1 LRLKPKKYRRLVL
14 DAETDGLL
22 HEVTVCHCI
31 IVEDFDTG
39 QVWKFRKNKR
49 EDTIHKALDLL
60 DQAEEIWGHNI
71 IGYDLP
77 LLELLFGYQPTAR
90 VRDSLVMARL
100 LFPDQKDKDFRL
112 FEAGKIDGK
121 LIGKHKLEAWGQ
133 RLGLYKGDY
142 KQIREQAGIERGIKK
157 DTDEMRLWV
166 WGTWT
171 QDLEDYCVVDVSVT
185 VKLIQLIETRQTSA
199 EAIYVQHRLAD
210 LMARQQETGFMF
222 DVERGHRAC
231 LRTQHRP
238 REAHR
243 PAADRVPR
251 TLHPVKRMDIKPI
264 GRCVNGGEY
273 PDFGYTED
281 EEDDRR
287 WYGVPTSRRRR
298 PSNGRTRSGRATSR
312 VLGSRRSSGRNSIR
326 AHVRRSPIAYRR
338 WAGSRPTRT
347 TPRRATSKPTT

>member
-1 LRLKPKKYRRLVL
+1 MRLKPKKYRRLVL

-22 HEVTVCHCI
+22 HEVTVCHCV

-49 EDTIHKALDLL
+49 EDTIHKLFDLL
-60 DQAEEIWGHNI
+60 DDAEEIWGHNI

-77 LLELLFGYQPTAR
+77 MLEILFGYQPTAR

-100 LFPDQKDKDFRL
+100 MFPDQKDKDFRL

-142 KQIREQAGIERGIKK
+142 QKKREEEGLARGIKK
-157 DTDEMRLWV
+157 DSDAMRLWI

-171 QDLEDYCVVDVSVT
+171 EELESYCVNDVKVT
-185 VKLIQLIETRQTSA
+185 VKLIQLIETRQTSP

-222 DVERGHRAC
+222 DVERGQELADE
-231 LRTQHRP
+231 LNGV
-238 REAHR
+238 REELIAR
-243 PAADRVPR
+243 LLIEFPGR
-251 TLHPVKRMDIKPI
+251 LIPVKRMDVKPV
-264 GRCVNGGEY
+264 GRNVNGGEF
-273 PDFGYTED
+273 PDFGYVGDESED
-281 EEDDRR
+281 
-287 WYGVPTSRRRR
+287 PRRRR
-298 PSNGRTRSGRATSR
+298 RSSIRTRSGRATSR
-312 VLGSRRSSGRNSIR
+312 ALGSRRSSGRNSTR
-326 AHVRRSPIAYRR
+326 ARVLRSPTVSKR
-338 WAGSRPTRT
+338 WAGSRRTRT
-347 TPRRATSKPTT
+347 TPRRVTSRRTT